1 MSMPLLPLQALSTE
15 TLPLQ
20 AFSLLRRHSSMNM
33 QRMKRTFLAEIRGHN
48 AHQVAAQLR
57 RHFLGNLHCTI
68 CTLRRS
74 LHLHSGLTDL

>member
-57 RHFLGNLHCTI
+57 RNLHCTI